1 MRYFNTIIPLA
12 SRFFVCLFVYHDI
25 LNFLYFPSFGVDCAW
40 ARVSFVFGCVCVW
53 YLIEIIIDKS
63 PKYGCHF
70 SLAPMVI
77 RGTVAPL
84 YLCILLG
91 TKKNVDVVPWLES
104 SCDSTSE

>member
-1 MRYFNTIIPLA
+1 M
-12 SRFFVCLFVYHDI
+12 
-25 LNFLYFPSFGVDCAW
+25 
-40 ARVSFVFGCVCVW
+40 CVCDR
-53 YLIEIIIDKS
+53 IEVFIDKS

-84 YLCILLG
+84 YSCILLG
-91 TKKNVDVVPWLES
+91 TKKNVVVVPWLES